1 MTTQSSLM
9 DTIIPELG
17 EVDAQ
22 MTNYGANTTEPS
34 AASEL
39 VAVAQD
45 SLTESETYISDNDK
59 IEFHRSD
66 ISDLVKPDIMTELIT
81 ESSCNSH
88 KMEKSDDQIVV
99 LPDVAVVMNTNPM
112 IYPVPDLVY
121 SAQVTTNKTVPK
133 NLVKNLPI
141 EPKKICANT
150 PDVKAAKESLVPDI
164 VLPVPSNTRTTE
176 ELPSFG
182 NRKRKLE
189 AISRVSDVQAL
200 PDIVT
205 STFTSRTPDISSQS
219 SCVPPCQEQ
228 TSSTAALQAWRS
240 TGRSLKTIAD
250 NLCRES
256 QQPRRGSAPSTTS
269 AMLQLGSN
277 VASARFTSLLS
288 GPAAGQQDQVDGS
301 QSTTT
306 SRRSPARTTTFTE
319 LSVSVLFNFALY
331 VTIRK
336 LQNVIM

>member
-150 PDVKAAKESLVPDI
+150 PDVKVAKESLVPDI

-205 STFTSRTPDISSQS
+205 STFTNRTPDISSQS

>member
-66 ISDLVKPDIMTELIT
+66 ISDLVKPDIMTELIA

-200 PDIVT
+200 PDIVR

>member
-9 DTIIPELG
+9 NTIIPELG

-59 IEFHRSD
+59 IESHRSD

-150 PDVKAAKESLVPDI
+150 PDVKVAKESLVPDI

-205 STFTSRTPDISSQS
+205 STFTNRTPDISSQS

>member
-22 MTNYGANTTEPS
+22 MANYGANTTEHS
-34 AASEL
+34 ATSEL
-39 VAVAQD
+39 VQD

-59 IEFHRSD
+59 IESHHSD
-66 ISDLVKPDIMTELIT
+66 ISDLVKPDIMTELIA
-81 ESSCNSH
+81 ESSCSSH
-88 KMEKSDDQIVV
+88 MMEKSDDQIVV

-141 EPKKICANT
+141 TPKKICANT
-150 PDVKAAKESLVPDI
+150 PDVKVAKESLVPDI
-164 VLPVPSNTRTTE
+164 VMPVPSNTRTTE

-205 STFTSRTPDISSQS
+205 STFTSRTPDISSQPT
-219 SCVPPCQEQ
+219 CVPPCQEQ
-228 TSSTAALQAWRS
+228 PSSTAALQAWRS

-269 AMLQLGSN
+269 TMLQLGST
-277 VASARFTSLLS
+277 VASAGFTTLLG
-288 GPAAGQQDQVDGS
+288 GPAAGQQDQVDGP
-301 QSTTT
+301 QPTTT